1 MATAAI
7 GVSDVGRVRKVNEDA
22 FACLNDL
29 GFYVVAD
36 GMGGHQAGEVA
47 SSLAVETMVGFITRT
62 ADSSEC
68 SWPYGIDTSLSF
80 DGNRMR
86 TAIHLANRR
95 VFRAAEDQDDYTGM
109 GTTVVS
115 ALLSNTSVVV
125 GHVGDSRLYS
135 WDSRDLTQVTRDDTW
150 AMTILAPEIGDDAAR
165 ASTHAMKN
173 VLTNVVGARA
183 EALIHVA
190 EVPRDGVDLLLL
202 CTDGVHGVLS
212 NDTIGA
218 ELARSAAEALEVR
231 ANALLQAAM
240 SAGARDNVTVVL
252 VALDGGVRP

>member
-1 MATAAI
+1 MATVAI
-7 GVSDVGRVRKVNEDA
+7 GVSDIGRVRKVNEDA
-22 FACLNDL
+22 FACLNEL

-47 SSLAVETMVGFITRT
+47 SSLAVETMVGFISRT

-80 DGNRMR
+80 DANRMR

-115 ALLSNTSVVV
+115 ALLSSSSVVV

-135 WDSRDLTQVTRDDTW
+135 WDSRQLTQVTRDDTW
-150 AMTILAPEIGDDAAR
+150 AMTILAPEIGDEAAR
-165 ASTHAMKN
+165 ASTHSMKN

-190 EVPRDGVDLLLL
+190 ELPRAGLDLLML
-202 CTDGVHGVLS
+202 CTDGLHGVLS
-212 NDTIGA
+212 NDAIAA
-218 ELARSAAEALEVR
+218 ELTRSAAEPLDAR

-240 SAGARDNVTVVL
+240 AAGARDNVTVLL
-252 VALDGGVRP
+252 VTLDRGAHP

>member
-22 FACLNDL
+22 FACLNEL

-47 SSLAVETMVGFITRT
+47 SSLAVETMVGFISRT

-68 SWPYGIDTSLSF
+68 SWPYGIDTALSF

-115 ALLSNTSVVV
+115 ALLSSSSVVV
-125 GHVGDSRLYS
+125 GHVGDSRLYA
-135 WDSRDLTQVTRDDTW
+135 WDSRQLTQVTRDDTW
-150 AMTILAPEIGDDAAR
+150 AMTILAPEIGDEAAR
-165 ASTHAMKN
+165 ASTHSMKN

-183 EALIHVA
+183 EAQIHVA
-190 EVPRDGVDLLLL
+190 ELPRPGLDLLML
-202 CTDGVHGVLS
+202 CTDGLHGVLS
-212 NDTIGA
+212 NDAIAA
-218 ELARSAAEALEVR
+218 ELTRSAAEPLDDR
-231 ANALLQAAM
+231 ASALLQAAM
-240 SAGARDNVTVVL
+240 AAGARDNVTVLL
-252 VALDGGVRP
+252 VAFDSGAQP

>member
-1 MATAAI
+1 MATSAI
-7 GVSDVGRVRKVNEDA
+7 GVSDIGRVRKVNEDA

-47 SSLAVETMVGFITRT
+47 SALAVETMVGFVSRT

-68 SWPYGIDTSLSF
+68 SWPYGIEASLSF
-80 DGNRMR
+80 EGNRVR

-109 GTTVVS
+109 GTTVVC
-115 ALLSNTSVVV
+115 ALLSDTAVVV

-135 WDSRDLTQVTRDDTW
+135 WSHGQLTQVTRDDTW

-165 ASTHAMKN
+165 ASTHSMKN

-183 EALIHVA
+183 EAQIHVA
-190 EVPRDGVDLLLL
+190 ELPRAGVDLLLL
-202 CTDGVHGVLS
+202 CTDGLHGALS
-212 NDTIGA
+212 NEVISG
-218 ELARSAAEALEVR
+218 ELTRSGGEALEAR
-231 ANALLQAAM
+231 AHALLQAAM
-240 SAGARDNVTVVL
+240 AAGARDNITVVL
-252 VALDGGVRP
+252 VSLGAGVHP